1 MWCLFPWLGSYA
13 FLAMERFLKLKCA
26 KQLGIS
32 ALDSSRPY
40 FIQFKMKADKEE
52 FFRVLKSE
60 AEKDFDPPEL
70 VYQGEKPLFEKY
82 DEFIPPQLVR
92 KGFAYGILGID
103 EMKQRI
109 YEWEQYSHNLRLSK
123 AFCPLAEP
131 MVDLR
136 KQNSR
141 PFGPLFFVLKP

>member
-1 MWCLFPWLGSYA
+1 MCCLFPWLGSYA

-70 VYQGEKPLFEKY
+70 VYQGEIPLFEKY

-109 YEWEQYSHNLRLSK
+109 YEWE
-123 AFCPLAEP
+123 
-131 MVDLR
+131 
-136 KQNSR
+136 
-141 PFGPLFFVLKP
+141 

>member
-70 VYQGEKPLFEKY
+70 VYQGEIPLFEK
-82 DEFIPPQLVR
+82 
-92 KGFAYGILGID
+92 
-103 EMKQRI
+103 
-109 YEWEQYSHNLRLSK
+109 
-123 AFCPLAEP
+123 
-131 MVDLR
+131 
-136 KQNSR
+136 
-141 PFGPLFFVLKP
+141 